1 MLYNQITG
9 KRPEPTKH
17 VYYGPEYSDEEIKNT
32 LDKFKL
38 KYNKSSD
45 LTGDVADSLAKGDIV
60 GWHQGRMEIGPRALG
75 SRSILGNPAIKG
87 MKDKINMHV
96 KRREEW
102 RPFAPSVLNEKR
114 DKYFENITD
123 SPFMILIFKVKKEAQ
138 KIIEGAVHVDETAR
152 VQTVHKETNPL
163 YHETIKN
170 FGKETGHWSVLNTSF
185 NLRGEP
191 IVNTPEEAVIDFYRS
206 GMDKLAIGNYILEK

>member
-1 MLYNQITG
+1 M
-9 KRPEPTKH
+9 RR
-17 VYYGPEYSDEEIKNT
+17 KN
-32 LDKFKL
+32 LSKARKQAEKD
-38 KYNKSSD
+38 
-45 LTGDVADSLAKGDIV
+45 
-60 GWHQGRMEIGPRALG
+60 
-75 SRSILGNPAIKG
+75 

-123 SPFMILIFKVKKEAQ
+123 SPFMILIFKVKKEAK
-138 KIIEGAVHVDETAR
+138 KIIEGAVHVDESAR